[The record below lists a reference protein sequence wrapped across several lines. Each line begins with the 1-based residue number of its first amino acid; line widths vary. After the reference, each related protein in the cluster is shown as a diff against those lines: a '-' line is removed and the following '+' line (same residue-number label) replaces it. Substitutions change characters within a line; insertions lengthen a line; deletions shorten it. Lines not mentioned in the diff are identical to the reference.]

1 MFLQYD
7 QPPVTAIRT
16 NPGDFLSHN
25 SHSLEVKRSLLL
37 LLFVALNSRPF
48 SSSSC
53 LPHFP
58 SPHVSSRIA
67 RTFLSDYKASVQRPL
82 GPGFIKS
89 YISECACCLF
99 ERCVPCVCICMTGRP
114 SVHACPETPAYLP
127 PPPPPPNPTQPPEIA
142 LCSCLYP
149 LVDFHV

>member
-1 MFLQYD
+1 MRVFTA
-7 QPPVTAIRT
+7 VTAIRT

-25 SHSLEVKRSLLL
+25 SHSLEVKRSPLL

-67 RTFLSDYKASVQRPL
+67 RTFLSNYKASVQRPL

-99 ERCVPCVCICMTGRP
+99 ERCVPCVYDWETICPCVSRDPRLP
-114 SVHACPETPAYLP
+114 SPTTPSSEP
-127 PPPPPPNPTQPPEIA
+127 DSTT
-142 LCSCLYP
+142 
-149 LVDFHV
+149 